1 MKIASLIMALS
12 AVTLAVPA
20 AAAAE
25 PQLKVKYSDLDLS
38 TEAGQATLNRRID
51 QSARQ
56 LCGRGVSTGTIL
68 SSGRAK
74 DCYERARTSAHQMIA
89 ERVARESNAG

>member
-1 MKIASLIMALS
+1 MKIAPFILALS
-12 AVTLAVPA
+12 AASLAVPA
-20 AAAAE
+20 AAEPAE
-25 PQLKVKYSDLDLS
+25 LKVKYSDLDLS

-74 DCYERARTSAHQMIA
+74 ECYERAKASAHEMIA
-89 ERVARESNAG
+89 ERVARDNNAG